1 MVCLLDFLKGF
12 LESFLIL
19 LSLDDLAR
27 LFGRFLALDGL
38 TEPYTEFFIL
48 LISWQFGKFLARHPG
63 RFFALARLYRAPW
76 HP

>member
-48 LISWQFGKFLARHPG
+48 LLSLAV
-63 RFFALARLYRAPW
+63 W
-76 HP
+76 KVSC

>member
-48 LISWQFGKFLARHPG
+48 LLS
-63 RFFALARLYRAPW
+63 
-76 HP
+76 

>member
-1 MVCLLDFLKGF
+1 MLGF
-12 LESFLIL
+12 LEGFLEDFLIL

-48 LISWQFGKFLARHPG
+48 LLSLAV
-63 RFFALARLYRAPW
+63 W
-76 HP
+76 KVSC